1 MIEKGCNGKN
11 AKLFFL
17 RTKNGMKQH
26 CDMKIKFCTNE
37 GRMLLWATWSFGPGE
52 VNNGTTFSQNTTP
65 LHCKVLTV

>member
-26 CDMKIKFCTNE
+26 CDMKIKFYTNE
-37 GRMLLWATWSFGPGE
+37 GRMLLWVQSPGGSKF
-52 VNNGTTFSQNTTP
+52 NMSQHR
-65 LHCKVLTV
+65 HCNFI

>member
-37 GRMLLWATWSFGPGE
+37 GRMLLWVQSPG
-52 VNNGTTFSQNTTP
+52 GKF
-65 LHCKVLTV
+65 